1 MNYPWAWEGEC
12 KAEKHGIFLTE
23 EFSSQMKQSCYILI
37 FFTQHAFEIPG
48 SFSRR
53 WIKELRKAATENIT
67 AEQQARQ
74 PRT

>member
-1 MNYPWAWEGEC
+1 MNYPDEL
-12 KAEKHGIFLTE
+12 EKVNVRLRNI
-23 EFSSQMKQSCYILI
+23 EFSSQKKQSCYLLN